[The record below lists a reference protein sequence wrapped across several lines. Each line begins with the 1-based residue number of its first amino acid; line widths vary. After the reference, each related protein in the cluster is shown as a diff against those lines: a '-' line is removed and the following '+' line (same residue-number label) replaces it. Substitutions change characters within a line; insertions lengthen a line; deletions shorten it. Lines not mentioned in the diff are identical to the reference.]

1 MCYTR
6 EFVFSGKTVTLARLG
21 GQVKI
26 GQKGTK
32 EGLVLA
38 PYSPHSASLS
48 DQPSAEVGPTYCTRG
63 EPIQG
68 EKRIFGNTGEVP
80 LPWQSQGANIDWSGD
95 QYWNALHFGGV

>member
-1 MCYTR
+1 MGVLHRGVCIFR
-6 EFVFSGKTVTLARLG
+6 KTVTLARLG

-63 EPIQG
+63 GPVQG
-68 EKRIFGNTGEVP
+68 EGGKKEYLETLEEGMRSPSSMAKPG
-80 LPWQSQGANIDWSGD
+80 SQ
-95 QYWNALHFGGV
+95 YRLVR

>member
-1 MCYTR
+1 MCSTG
-6 EFVFSGKTVTLARLG
+6 EFVFSGKTVTLATVG

-68 EKRIFGNTGEVP
+68 E
-80 LPWQSQGANIDWSGD
+80 
-95 QYWNALHFGGV
+95 GGKKEYLETLEKSLFHGKAREPI